1 MTMDVAA
8 TLDPQIAAALA
19 VSPMGSI
26 DFGSFTFESL
36 PAMRQAM
43 ADLPVVELPP
53 TTTESREIVVPG
65 ATGHDPTVRV
75 YSPPTTATGR
85 PCVYWIHGGGYMFG
99 SGLTIDARIN
109 RWVEEF
115 DCVAVSIDYRL
126 APEDPYP
133 APLDD
138 CYAGLL
144 WTARHAEELGVDSKR
159 IAIAGASAGGG
170 LAAGLAILARDR
182 GEVDVA
188 FQLLI
193 YPMIDDRNT
202 SASSHI
208 QGAPVWSREAN
219 HLGWRAYLGD
229 LVDKEYVPAYAV
241 PARVESVVGLPP
253 AWIGVG
259 SLDVF
264 RDEDIEYASR
274 LLAAGIPTELHVYP
288 GACHGFE
295 MIVPNSAVARACQ
308 RDITEALRR
317 ALRPDSVFAST
328 S

>member
-1 MTMDVAA
+1 M
-8 TLDPQIAAALA
+8 
-19 VSPMGSI
+19 
-26 DFGSFTFESL
+26 
-36 PAMRQAM
+36 
-43 ADLPVVELPP
+43 
-53 TTTESREIVVPG
+53 
-65 ATGHDPTVRV
+65 
-75 YSPPTTATGR
+75 
-85 PCVYWIHGGGYMFG
+85 
-99 SGLTIDARIN
+99 
-109 RWVEEF
+109 
-115 DCVAVSIDYRL
+115 SIDYRL
-126 APEDPYP
+126 APEHPYP

-144 WTARHAEELGVDSKR
+144 WTAQHADELGIDPAR

-182 GEVDVA
+182 GEVAVA

-208 QGAPVWSREAN
+208 QGAPVWSRAAN
-219 HLGWRAYLGD
+219 HLGWRAYLGE
-229 LVDKEYVPAYAV
+229 LVDKEFIPGYAV
-241 PARVESVVGLPP
+241 PSPGRDRRRAAP

-274 LLAAGIPTELHVYP
+274 LLATGIPTELHVYP

-295 MIVPNSAVARACQ
+295 MIVPNSAIAQACQ

-317 ALRPDSVFAST
+317 ALRPESVFAST